1 MKEAALLRLGIVAPL
16 VMLHPVVLVAAPVVH
31 VGPVRTGKDPLLGV
45 TRAKYTDAQLDL
57 VLKYSKSQK
66 TVSSTARDTSRK

>member
-16 VMLHPVVLVAAPVVH
+16 VMLHPVLLLAAPVVH

-45 TRAKYTDAQLDL
+45 GSAKCTDAQLHL
-57 VLKYSKSQK
+57 VLEYFKS
-66 TVSSTARDTSRK
+66 